1 MSVKFEIDTRGLNRA
16 LTTYTVT
23 RRKSDADVVN
33 KAMRYILPFAAKK
46 VRDKTPGE
54 MHIKMQLMTGARS
67 VIGGP
72 KRSQYSN
79 TLAAAIIASRLRKR
93 GQLISLSPKIGPQV
107 NGKLRKSIN
116 REFFDKVRTFVD
128 AKKRSAHYLR
138 AGFIPAFRVFN
149 VPFRGAGKQRHFKGM
164 SRGLKARP
172 SLTGVAEAF
181 AANRR
186 EGAYK
191 IAPNA
196 FRQAVRETRH
206 LFLKWLREDVRRD
219 AIRSGFY

>member
-1 MSVKFEIDTRGLNRA
+1 MSVSFTVDQRGLQRA
-16 LTTYTVT
+16 MTTYAVT

-33 KAMRYILPFAAKK
+33 KAMRYVLPFAAKK

-93 GQLISLSPKIGPQV
+93 GQLIALSPKIGPQV
-107 NGKLRKSIN
+107 NGKLKKSIN

-172 SLTGVAEAF
+172 SLAGVAEAF